1 MPAVRRIPVF
11 LAVALVALAAC
22 GDGDDD
28 QAAARSGTPD
38 ERPTIVVS
46 TNILGDVVENL
57 IGDQADVVTIMP
69 VGANPHDF
77 QASARE
83 ANAIREAEAM
93 VVNGGGFEAGLVDVI
108 SSAERD
114 GVPTYEAVSAVELTL
129 AGEAGHGHDEA
140 GHGEEEDHE
149 ETGHADEHGGEDPH
163 FFTDPTRMAAAVD
176 GIADFLVDHVDGL
189 DGEAVE
195 ASSAAYIEELEALDA
210 EIEGTLS
217 AIEPERRVLITNHE
231 VFGYFAERYDFE
243 VIGAV
248 IPGRS
253 TADAASARDLAEL
266 AELIQ
271 TEQVPA
277 IFADTSS
284 TDGLARALADEVA
297 GVAVVGLYSESLG
310 EPGSD
315 GATYIEMM
323 RTNAQRI
330 ADALS

>member
-1 MPAVRRIPVF
+1 MPSVSRSIRVV
-11 LAVALVALAAC
+11 LGVGLLALAAC
-22 GDGDDD
+22 GDGDDGSD
-28 QAAARSGTPD
+28 EAAARSGSGD
-38 ERPTIVVS
+38 ERPTVVVT

-57 IGDQADVVTIMP
+57 VGEQADVVTIMP

-77 QASARE
+77 QASAQE

-93 VVNGGGFEAGLVDVI
+93 IVNGGGFEAGLVDVI
-108 SSAERD
+108 ASAERD
-114 GVPTYEAVSAVELTL
+114 GVPTYEAVSAVELTA
-129 AGEAGHGHDEA
+129 AGDDGHGHGEDGHEDE
-140 GHGEEEDHE
+140 HEDHAE
-149 ETGHADEHGGEDPH
+149 EHAGEDPH

-176 GIADFLVDHVDGL
+176 GITGFLVDQVDGL
-189 DGEAVE
+189 DTEAVE
-195 ASSAAYIEELEALDA
+195 AASDAYIDELRALDA
-210 EIEGTLS
+210 EIETTLS
-217 AIEPERRVLITNHE
+217 AIEPDRRVLITNHE

-266 AELIQ
+266 AEVVEA
-271 TEQVPA
+271 EQVPA

-297 GVAVVGLYSESLG
+297 GVEVVGLYSESLG